1 MALQR
6 GTAIGGGK
14 TLIPAGRYW
23 IDVFEPKWSAWSA
36 FQRSSSGV
44 LQVESTQRFEA
55 NAGGPGRDFLI
66 FKVVAPLVWDAVA
79 FGYPTIAPSSGAS
92 AVRSSEDTVQRPAP
106 EPSFIENLNPLASAE
121 SALTGGLFWLGAL
134 GLGAAALYGLT
145 SRK

>member
-14 TLIPAGRYW
+14 TLIPPGRYW

-36 FQRSSSGV
+36 YQRSWPGV
-44 LQVESTQRFEA
+44 LQVESTQRFQA
-55 NAGGPGRDFLI
+55 NAGGPARDFLI
-66 FKVVAPLVWDAVA
+66 FKVIAPLVWDAVA
-79 FGYPTIAPSSGAS
+79 FGYPTIAASS
-92 AVRSSEDTVQRPAP
+92 VKSSEDTVQRPAP